1 VIQIVGVQEG
11 SEYDA
16 AVHLRR
22 LMLNLWPDLAQ
33 SRSDIV
39 KIFVGFKMYGYKVED
54 LDLIV
59 IGSFTTARAF
69 DVEFQFYPREGDPF
83 VPRSASV
90 KNFALVIEVKSHD
103 ASGVRFDGRVASVRY
118 LRAGKAVWECVTE
131 KNRTQ
136 MFEFKK
142 YLGRQGLDQI
152 HVQDIVLFTGLR
164 ESDLPKRPHNC
175 IGGDASY
182 ERILNVL
189 GQISRPH
196 RNGVWANINFG
207 SDEAFQAVLSSAF
220 PLFDEIEPTPLD
232 RRRMDLIAK
241 RSLPDTW
248 LDDLGERQV
257 VLRGRGGVGKT
268 IILLQ
273 MAYRAFELRGLRSLI
288 LTFNKALVAD
298 MRRTMAL
305 LGVPRS
311 IETGGIGIETAHAFF
326 GRLMIGLGII
336 DTFEDYFANY
346 TDNKTALLNYIQSGA
361 VTRSDIDNLLLRHA
375 SQFDW
380 DLVLVDEGQDWP
392 SDEIAILRS
401 IYGLEHLTVSDG
413 IDQYVRESV
422 ADWSGGLRRT
432 SIRNR
437 HLTRCMRM
445 KANLTAFVGDIAR
458 ALLLPDW
465 DLEANPEALGGRV
478 IVVEGDL
485 VGDPSLLL
493 KVAAAARELG
503 NYPVDLLACVPPAM
517 VRLEGPDQ
525 LCVPAANYV
534 AAGGSVWDGTS
545 RDVREHFPVHRDQL
559 RFVQYD
565 SCRGLE
571 GWAAINYGLDQL
583 WANKFRQWFSEP
595 HEVDRLYES
604 AEDAARLHASR
615 WVMIPLTRAIDT
627 LVINIG
633 NDQSLLKDA
642 LLVACGRRR
651 DCVDWIGP
659 SA

>member
-11 SEYDA
+11 SEYEA
-16 AVHLRR
+16 AALLRR
-22 LMLNLWPDLAQ
+22 LILNVWPDIAQ
-33 SRSDIV
+33 SRQDIV

-54 LDLIV
+54 LDLV
-59 IGSFTTARAF
+59 VVCSLATARPF
-69 DVEFQFYPREGDPF
+69 DVELQFFPRDGDPF
-83 VPRSASV
+83 GPRNASV

-103 ASGVRFDGRVASVRY
+103 ASGVRFDGKVASVRY

-142 YLGRQGLDQI
+142 YLARQGLDQI
-152 HVQDIVLFTGLR
+152 HVQDIILFAGLR

-175 IGGDASY
+175 IGGDVSF

-196 RNGVWANINFG
+196 RNGSWANISFG
-207 SDEAFQAVLSSAF
+207 SDEAFREILSSTF

-268 IILLQ
+268 VILLQ
-273 MAYRAFELRGLRSLI
+273 MAYRAFETRGLRSLV

-311 IETGGIGIETAHAFF
+311 VETGGIGIETAHAFF
-326 GRLMIGLGII
+326 GHLMLGLGVIN
-336 DTFEDYFANY
+336 DFEGFLTNY
-346 TDNKTALLNYIQSGA
+346 PDNKASLLGYLQSGA
-361 VTRSDIDNLLLRHA
+361 ITRNDIDDLFLRQA
-375 SQFDW
+375 SELDW
-380 DLVLVDEGQDWP
+380 DLVFVDEGQDWP
-392 SDEIAILRS
+392 GDEIEILRS
-401 IYGLEHLTVSDG
+401 IYGLERLAVSDG
-413 IDQYVRESV
+413 VDQYVRESV
-422 ADWSGGLRRT
+422 ADWSLGLRRT
-432 SIRNR
+432 TIRNH

-445 KANLTAFVGDIAR
+445 KANLASFVGDVAQ
-458 ALLLPDW
+458 ALLLPEW
-465 DLEANPEALGGRV
+465 DLEANPEAVGGRV

-485 VGDPSLLL
+485 AADPSLLL
-493 KVAAAARELG
+493 QLTSAARALG
-503 NYPVDLLACVPPAM
+503 NYPVDLLACVPSSM
-517 VRLEGPDQ
+517 VRAEAGEQ
-525 LCVPAANYV
+525 LCVPAQNYV
-534 AAGGSVWDGTS
+534 AAGGCVWDGTS

-571 GWAAINYGLDQL
+571 GWTTINYGLDQL
-583 WANKFRQWFSEP
+583 WTSKCRQWFTEGRGTDDLSQT
-595 HEVDRLYES
+595 
-604 AEDAARLHASR
+604 AEEASQRHASR

-627 LVINIG
+627 LVVNVSTEP
-633 NDQSLLKDA
+633 SLFKQA
-642 LLVACGRRR
+642 LRVACRGRG

-659 SA
+659 NM

>member
-1 VIQIVGVQEG
+1 MIQIVGVQEG
-11 SEYDA
+11 SEYEA

-33 SRSDIV
+33 SRADTV

-54 LDLIV
+54 LDLVV
-59 IGSFTTARAF
+59 IGSFATARAF
-69 DVEFQFYPREGDPF
+69 DVEFQFFPREGDPF
-83 VPRSASV
+83 VPRGASV

-103 ASGVRFDGRVASVRY
+103 ASGVRFDGRIASVRY
-118 LRAGKAVWECVTE
+118 LRAGNAVWDCVTE

-142 YLGRQGLDQI
+142 YLTRQGLDQI
-152 HVQDIVLFTGLR
+152 HVQDVILFTGLR

-175 IGGDASY
+175 IAGDASF

-196 RNGVWANINFG
+196 RNAAWANLNFG

-220 PLFDEIEPTPLD
+220 PVFDEVEPTPLD
-232 RRRMDLIAK
+232 RRRMDMIAK
-241 RSLPDTW
+241 KSLPDTW
-248 LDDLGERQV
+248 LGDLGERQI

-268 IILLQ
+268 IVILQ
-273 MAYRAFELRGLRSLI
+273 MAYRAFEMQGLRSLI

-311 IETGGIGIETAHAFF
+311 VETGGIGIETAHAFF
-326 GRLMIGLGII
+326 GRLMLGLGII
-336 DTFEDYFANY
+336 VNFEDFLTNY
-346 TDNKTALLNYIQSGA
+346 TENKTTLLSYLESGA
-361 VTRSDIDNLLLRHA
+361 VTRSDIDSLLA
-375 SQFDW
+375 SQASELDW
-380 DLVLVDEGQDWP
+380 DLVFVDEGQDWP

-401 IYGLEHLTVSDG
+401 IYGPERLTISDG
-413 IDQYVRESV
+413 VDQYVRQSV

-432 SIRNR
+432 TIRNR
-437 HLTRCMRM
+437 RLTRCLRM
-445 KANLTAFVGDIAR
+445 KANLTAFVNEIAQ
-458 ALLLPDW
+458 ALLLPEW
-465 DLEANPEALGGRV
+465 DLEPNPEAVGGRV

-485 VGDPSLLL
+485 AADPSLLL
-493 KVAAAARELG
+493 KVAATARELG
-503 NYPVDLLACVPPAM
+503 NYPVDLLACVPPGM
-517 VRLEGPDQ
+517 VRMEGPDQ
-525 LCVPAANYV
+525 LCVPAQNFV

-545 RDVREHFPVHRDQL
+545 RDVREHFPEHREQL

-571 GWAAINYGLDQL
+571 GWVAINYGLDQL
-583 WANKFRQWFSEP
+583 WTYKFRQWFLEQ
-595 HEVDRLYES
+595 HEVDGLYQT
-604 AEDAARLHASR
+604 AEEAAKLHASR

-627 LVINIG
+627 LVINVG
-633 NDQSLLKDA
+633 REPNPVKEA
-642 LLVACGRRR
+642 LLVAYMKRK
-651 DCVDWIGP
+651 DFVDWIGP
-659 SA
+659 GT

>member
-1 VIQIVGVQEG
+1 MILIVGVQEG
-11 SEYDA
+11 SEYEA

-22 LMLNLWPDLAQ
+22 LILNLWPDLAQ
-33 SRSDIV
+33 SRTDIV
-39 KIFVGFKMYGYKVED
+39 KIFVGFKMYGYKIED
-54 LDLIV
+54 LDLV
-59 IGSFTTARAF
+59 VVGSFATARTF

-83 VPRSASV
+83 VPRGASI
-90 KNFALVIEVKSHD
+90 KNFAWVIEVKSHD

-142 YLGRQGLDQI
+142 YLARQGLDQF
-152 HVQDIVLFTGLR
+152 HVQDIILFTGLR

-175 IGGDASY
+175 IGGDASF
-182 ERILNVL
+182 ERMLNVL
-189 GQISRPH
+189 GQISRPY
-196 RNGVWANINFG
+196 RNGSWANINFG

-220 PLFDEIEPTPLD
+220 PVFDEIEPTPLD

-241 RSLPDTW
+241 RSLPDIW

-257 VLRGRGGVGKT
+257 ILRGRGGVGKT

-311 IETGGIGIETAHAFF
+311 VETGGIGIETAHALF

-336 DTFEDYFANY
+336 DNFEDFLANY
-346 TDNKTALLNYIQSGA
+346 TDNKTALLSYLQSGA
-361 VTRSDIDNLLLRHA
+361 VTRSDIDDLLLRQA
-375 SQFDW
+375 SELEW

-392 SDEIAILRS
+392 GDEIAILRS

-432 SIRNR
+432 AIRNR
-437 HLTRCMRM
+437 HLTRCLRM
-445 KANLTAFVGDIAR
+445 KANLTAFVGDIAQ
-458 ALLLPDW
+458 ALLVPDW
-465 DLEANPEALGGRV
+465 DLEPNSEAVGGRV

-485 VGDPSLLL
+485 TAHSSLLL
-493 KVAAAARELG
+493 KVASAARELG
-503 NYPVDLLACVPPAM
+503 NYPVDLLACVPPGM
-517 VRLEGPDQ
+517 VRPDQ
-525 LCVPAANYV
+525 FCLPALNYV
-534 AAGGSVWDGTS
+534 SAGGSVWDGTS

-583 WANKFRQWFSEP
+583 WTYKFHQWSAEQ
-595 HEVDRLYES
+595 HEVDGLYQSTE
-604 AEDAARLHASR
+604 EAAQLHASR

-627 LVINIG
+627 LVINVGYEPSPLKEAI
-633 NDQSLLKDA
+633 LLAYRK
-642 LLVACGRRR
+642 RR
-651 DCVDWIGP
+651 DFVDWIGP
-659 SA
+659 GT